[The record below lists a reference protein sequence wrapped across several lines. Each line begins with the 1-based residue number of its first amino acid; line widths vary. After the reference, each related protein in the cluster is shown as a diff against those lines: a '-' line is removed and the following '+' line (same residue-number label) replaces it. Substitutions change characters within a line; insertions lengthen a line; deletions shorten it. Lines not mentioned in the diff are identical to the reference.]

1 MDIVKGIS
9 EIMDKKDPATGSS
22 GGLLTGLTKGVN
34 EVLDKTINKIP
45 TFGAPKNEYA
55 SLGDPN
61 KTAGGIAEYQL
72 TRDLAQATNNAF
84 LDSPGVG
91 VGLGVI
97 PGVVAGIGL
106 AVAKAAIARRIWDTD
121 IREPTVRIN
130 SVLEERSYIDF
141 YFPNKNAGR
150 RRVAFFENAKIRE
163 DRSSRY
169 ASQNIVARNEPVRLF
184 IGADARRVKVDFT
197 YTLPHIEYFFRL
209 CNAEAL
215 AGFKSYPDNSP
226 GNIGLEWQPQATNSS
241 AHLAFVKAYLDKFF
255 GTSFN
260 ARGARRRSRGAGPTF
275 YNPDRKVGPRAYEP
289 TFQTPEDGYSNFP
302 EATHEDRLLRSL
314 SKNYDDLASDG
325 MMAVYYTQFVID
337 TLRASVV
344 GDTLQQ
350 GPAGPPIVRFRH
362 GTVFN
367 EAPFIVKNISIDY
380 PSDKGFEYRTLM
392 PRQVRFSLTLEEFRQ
407 THGSHHGNVS
417 EQVPDASQILDLT
430 LNTSNPLLPLT
441 DRKRGLQN

>member
-1 MDIVKGIS
+1 
-9 EIMDKKDPATGSS
+9 MDKKDPATGSS

-72 TRDLAQATNNAF
+72 TRDVMQATNNAF
-84 LDSPGVG
+84 LDSPGP
-91 VGLGVI
+91 GLGGI
-97 PGVVAGIGL
+97 AGI
-106 AVAKAAIARRIWDTD
+106 AVGAAIGAGKAEIARRMWDTD

-141 YFPNKNAGR
+141 YFPNTKIGR

-169 ASQNIVARNEPVRLF
+169 ASQNIVARNEPVRMF
-184 IGADARRVKVDFT
+184 VGADPRRVKVDFT

-209 CNAEAL
+209 CNREAL
-215 AGFKSYPDNSP
+215 AGFESLPTNIT
-226 GNIGLEWQPQATNSS
+226 GNEGLEGQPKSTNRQ
-241 AHLAFVKAYLDKFF
+241 AHLLFVKKYLDKVF
-255 GTSFN
+255 GTDFD
-260 ARGARRRSRGAGPTF
+260 AFGDAWPTF
-275 YNPDRKVGPRAYEP
+275 NNESRKTGPRAYEP
-289 TFQTPEDGYSNFP
+289 TFQTPENGYMNSP
-302 EATHEDRLLRSL
+302 AATHEERVLRSM
-314 SKNYDDLASDG
+314 SKLYEDLASDG

-350 GPAGPPIVRFRH
+350 GPAGPPIVRFRQ

-380 PSDKGFEYRTLM
+380 PTDKGFEYRTLM
-392 PRQVRFSLTLEEFRQ
+392 PRQVRFSLTLEEYRQ
-407 THGSHHGNVS
+407 TFGSHHGDIN
-417 EQVPDASQILDLT
+417 EQVPDASQIIDLT
-430 LNTSNPLLPLT
+430 LNTSNSLLPLT
-441 DRKRGLQN
+441 DRKRGLQI